1 MRSSNV
7 CRRTIRTTGSGA
19 RRTRSHLCPSP
30 VPRSARTPRRI
41 TRVRAPAAPGWSR
54 CRTACSHAGTEPT
67 IVSSLERILPFLRP
81 IQDLLI
87 DPDITE
93 VMVNAGGRRIFVER
107 GGVVDPVPSRTV
119 DEKLL
124 TVAIKNIA
132 RTCGDEISEEE
143 PILDARLEDG
153 SRVAAM
159 FPPCSV
165 GGATLTIRRFSRR
178 YSLDD
183 LVDVGSVPLD
193 AAALLRR
200 GVASR
205 QNVLISGGTGTGKT
219 TLLNALAATIPDTD
233 RIALIEE
240 TSEILLEKPNY
251 VRFEARKGRAPFGGT
266 APLPPVTI
274 ADLLRAT
281 LRHRPDRI
289 IVGEVRGAEAFDLLQ
304 ALNTGHLGS
313 LSTIHGNSADQALTR
328 LAHCVLTAN
337 VGLPHR
343 SIREANALAIH
354 MVVHIARVDGRR
366 RVTEFLAVRG
376 FDGPADRFV
385 LEPESLH
392 TIDASEGAFV

>member
-1 MRSSNV
+1 M
-7 CRRTIRTTGSGA
+7 
-19 RRTRSHLCPSP
+19 
-30 VPRSARTPRRI
+30 
-41 TRVRAPAAPGWSR
+41 
-54 CRTACSHAGTEPT
+54 
-67 IVSSLERILPFLRP
+67 SSLERILPFLRP
-81 IQDLLI
+81 IHDLLI
-87 DPDITE
+87 DPSITE

-107 GGVVDPVPSRTV
+107 GGVVDRVPSRTV

-178 YSLDD
+178 YSLED
-183 LVDVGSVPLD
+183 LVDVGSVPVD
-193 AAALLRR
+193 AAALLRKA
-200 GVASR
+200 VASR

-251 VRFEARKGRAPFGGT
+251 VRFEARKGRGAFGGS
-266 APLPPVTI
+266 AVLPPITI

-281 LRHRPDRI
+281 LRHSPDRI

-313 LSTIHGNSADQALTR
+313 MTTIHSNSAEQALTR
-328 LAHCVLTAN
+328 LAHCVVSGTT
-337 VGLPHR
+337 GLPHASVR
-343 SIREANALAIH
+343 QAIALAIDL
-354 MVVHIARVDGRR
+354 VVHIARQAGQRR
-366 RVTEFLAVRG
+366 ITELLIVRSY
-376 FDGPADRFV
+376 DAEQDRFV
-385 LEPESLH
+385 VEHFH
-392 TIDASEGAFV
+392 TQELLGS